1 MRRSEEN
8 PAGAVAV
15 PGSGMSTYQLTL
27 VGLVKPY
34 GFNVAF
40 NALAGVCLVLL
51 GHPIIAGLAFVA
63 YCAIDAVNLSL
74 VRRWIG
80 AAAGVDSDAGFR
92 RLAPLCT
99 ARISVYVIP
108 SVIVALSGHP
118 AELLFFAIQVWTLV
132 AVAMSAGMM
141 SRRIYWGFVSPLL
154 AAAAIVTGVL
164 VTPLAAVALLLSLS
178 TLALLLGLMLEA
190 TVRTIAGFHEAF
202 STNLA
207 MIPELEAARDR
218 ALAERT
224 AADQARE
231 EARRANRA
239 KSNFLATMSHEI
251 RTPLNGV
258 LGMAQLLRRDEAQP
272 HQLAR
277 IDTLMESGEHL
288 LSILNDILDVSK
300 IDAGKLEIH
309 TGVEDPRLFLD
320 RLVGFWSARAEDK
333 GVALVLEADDDL
345 PPFVRMDALR
355 LRQVMF
361 NLVGNALKFTETG
374 CVTIA
379 ATVQRRTRRAV
390 WLRLSVRD
398 SGVGISAEHL
408 PLLFERFSQVDESDV
423 RKFGGTG
430 LGLSIARQF
439 TELMDGRIWAES
451 RLGDGSTFHIELP
464 LRLATPAKPRAVARR
479 AVATPAPADDL
490 RPLAVLAVDDN
501 AVNLTVLDQ
510 ILSALG
516 HDVTKAA
523 SGAEAL
529 QMLAARPFDLV
540 LMDIQMP
547 GMTGIEALRR
557 LRQTPGE
564 NRAVPVIALT
574 ADVTS
579 GGREHYQA
587 LGFTEHEAKPI
598 QVRGLM
604 EAMAR
609 ALNAPA
615 TPILRKLAS

>member
-1 MRRSEEN
+1 MARSEEN
-8 PAGAVAV
+8 PARPVTVA
-15 PGSGMSTYQLTL
+15 GSSMSTYQLTL
-27 VGLVKPY
+27 VDLVKPY

-40 NALAGVCLVLL
+40 NALAGVSLALL
-51 GHPIIAGLAFVA
+51 GHPITAALAFGA
-63 YCAIDAVNLSL
+63 YCVIDAVNLRL
-74 VRRWIG
+74 IRRWIA

-108 SVIVALSGHP
+108 SVIVASNGHP
-118 AELLFFAIQVWTLV
+118 AELLFFAVQVWTLV

-154 AAAAIVTGVL
+154 AAAAVLTVVL
-164 VTPLAAVALLLSLS
+164 VTPMAAAALLLSLV

-190 TVRTIAGFHEAF
+190 TVRTIAGFHDAF
-202 STNLA
+202 NANLA

-251 RTPLNGV
+251 RTPMNGV
-258 LGMAQLLRRDEAQP
+258 LGMAQLLQRDETQP
-272 HQLAR
+272 LQLAR
-277 IDTLMESGEHL
+277 IDTLMQSGEHL

-309 TGVEDPRLFLD
+309 TGVEDLRLFLD

-333 GVALVLEADDDL
+333 GVALTLEADDDL
-345 PPFVRMDALR
+345 PPFVQMDALR

-374 CVTIA
+374 AVTITA
-379 ATVQRRTRRAV
+379 AVQRRTRRSM

-398 SGVGISAEHL
+398 SGVGIPAEHL
-408 PLLFERFSQVDESDV
+408 PLLFERFSQADESDI

-451 RLGDGSTFHIELP
+451 QPGDGSAFHIELP
-464 LRLATPAKPRAVARR
+464 LRLATPVRPRAMAHRP
-479 AVATPAPADDL
+479 VATPAPVADL

-529 QMLAARPFDLV
+529 QLLAGRPFDLV

-547 GMTGIEALRR
+547 GMTGIEALRF
-557 LRQTPGE
+557 LRRTPGE

-579 GGREHYQA
+579 GGREHYHE

-598 QVRGLM
+598 QVRSLM
-604 EAMAR
+604 DAMAR
-609 ALNAPA
+609 ALNAPP
-615 TPILRKLAS
+615 TPILRKLA

>member
-1 MRRSEEN
+1 
-8 PAGAVAV
+8 
-15 PGSGMSTYQLTL
+15 MSTYQLTL
-27 VGLVKPY
+27 LGLVKPY

-40 NALAGVCLVLL
+40 NALAGICLVLL

-63 YCAIDAVNLSL
+63 YCAIDAVNLAL
-74 VRRWIG
+74 VRRWIA
-80 AAAGVDSDAGFR
+80 AAAGVDPDAGFR

-99 ARISVYVIP
+99 ARIGVYVIP
-108 SVIVALSGHP
+108 SVIVAMGGHP
-118 AELLFFAIQVWTLV
+118 AELLFFAVQVWTLV
-132 AVAMSAGMM
+132 AVATSAGMM
-141 SRRIYWGFVSPLL
+141 SRRIYWGFVSPLI
-154 AAAAIVTGVL
+154 AAAAVLAGAL
-164 VTPLAAVALLLSLS
+164 VTPLAALALLLSLV
-178 TLALLLGLMLEA
+178 TLALLLGLMLET
-190 TVRTIAGFHEAF
+190 TVRTISGFHDAYNA
-202 STNLA
+202 NLA

-258 LGMAQLLRRDEAQP
+258 LGMAQLLRRDETQP

-277 IDTLMESGEHL
+277 IDTLMDSGEHL

-300 IDAGKLEIH
+300 IDAGTLEIH
-309 TGVEDPRLFLD
+309 TGVEDLRLFLD
-320 RLVGFWSARAEDK
+320 RLVSFWSARAEDK
-333 GVALVLEADDDL
+333 GVSLILDADDDL

-361 NLVGNALKFTETG
+361 NLIGNALKFTETG
-374 CVTIA
+374 AVTVA
-379 ATVQRRTRRAV
+379 AAIQRRTRRAV

-398 SGVGISAEHL
+398 SGVGVATEHL
-408 PLLFERFSQVDESDV
+408 PLLFERFSQADESDV

-451 RLGDGSTFHIELP
+451 RPGEGSTFHIELP
-464 LRLATPAKPRAVARR
+464 LRLATPGTPRATAHR
-479 AVATPAPADDL
+479 PAPTPEPAADL

-510 ILSALG
+510 LLSALG
-516 HDVTKAA
+516 HEVTKAA

-529 QMLAARPFDLV
+529 QMLAQRPFDLV

-547 GMTGIEALRR
+547 GMTGIEALSL
-557 LRQTPGE
+557 LRETPGA

-579 GGREHYQA
+579 GGREHYRA
-587 LGFTEHEAKPI
+587 LGFTEHGAKPI
-598 QVRGLM
+598 EVRDLM

-609 ALNAPA
+609 ALEPSTA
-615 TPILRKLAS
+615 PILRKRAPYAT